1 MLTRLVFVFT
11 ALISQSVICTAR
23 QPPDV
28 VPQSRAHA
36 HNDYYHK
43 RPLLDALQHGFTS
56 VEADV
61 ILKDGDLMVGHSRFE
76 LRENRTL
83 TALYLAPLAK
93 RVSENDGQ
101 VYRAAKRFILL
112 IDFKSNGAASLEV
125 LRKQLKPYLHMLTRY
140 ENGKI
145 HLGAVTIII
154 SGSRPVAE
162 VAALKTRYVFIDGRF
177 ADLQAKTRSDLVP
190 LVSAPWN
197 GTFSWQ
203 GYGDIS
209 AKELQRLRAIIK
221 AAHEQDKLVRFWA
234 VPHSE
239 NLWQV
244 FYNEGIDL
252 INADDLPRLQK
263 FLKTQSDRKP
273 TNK

>member
-1 MLTRLVFVFT
+1 MLTHLIFVFT
-11 ALISQSVICTAR
+11 ALISKSVICTAV

-28 VPQSRAHA
+28 APQSRAHA

-76 LRENRTL
+76 LRENRSL
-83 TALYLAPLAK
+83 KSLYLEPLAK

-112 IDFKSNGAASLEV
+112 IDFKSNGAASLDV

-162 VAALKTRYVFIDGRF
+162 VAALKTRYVFVDGRF

-263 FLKTQSDRKP
+263 FLKTQSDRKR

>member
-11 ALISQSVICTAR
+11 ALISQSVICTAL

-112 IDFKSNGAASLEV
+112 IDFKSNGASSLEV

-252 INADDLPRLQK
+252 INADDLPGLQK
-263 FLKTQSDRKP
+263 FLKTQM
-273 TNK
+273 